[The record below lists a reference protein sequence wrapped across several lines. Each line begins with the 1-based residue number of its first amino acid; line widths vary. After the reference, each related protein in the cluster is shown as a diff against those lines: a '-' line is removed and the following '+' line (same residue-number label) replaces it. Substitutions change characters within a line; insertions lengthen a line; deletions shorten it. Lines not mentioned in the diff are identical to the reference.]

1 MAIGI
6 GIAENVRANIGEIK
20 EQLIKD
26 LDDNKIDY
34 DIQFDKVLDSGIKE
48 TLITMRNP
56 DIEIQIYNDKVGFMR
71 TVNTEYSNLDIIN
84 NASDVDI
91 IKHIQRIKEKINIK
105 FNTEDSIISI
115 ESLDAKT
122 LNIVIIIKTSTNTAR
137 VQVKRDNSGYVYINS
152 IQAL

>member
-91 IKHIQRIKEKINIK
+91 IKHIQRIKEKINVK
-105 FNTEDSIISI
+105 FNTEDSTISI

-122 LNIVIIIKTSTNTAR
+122 LNIVIIIKTSTDTAR